1 MSQYPEHQAR
11 EYLLNRYAPQI
22 QALGLHPEQVQD
34 DFDLFKE
41 GIIDSLGIMELVA
54 DVETHFGRPVDFEEL
69 DAEQMTILGPLAA
82 HIQRKVA
89 EAETDASSDG
99 TRLEALPKGVV
110 KVKGHSVHV
119 WLALDDRSI
128 RKGLMGV
135 EAKELAPL
143 PDGTEC
149 GMLFVFNSE
158 RPLSFWMFKTIVPLD
173 IVYIDSNRHVINCYS
188 AQPFETRLI
197 YPSQRPAQYVLEVSA
212 GLMKRWGLECGDSVE
227 FPADLVPKKI
237 ASSKSTL

>member
-1 MSQYPEHQAR
+1 MFTIGVPPFNGFVSEWLVYQGLFGAGQVPSLRLAI
-11 EYLLNRYAPQI
+11 LAIPGL
-22 QALGLHPEQVQD
+22 ALVGALALACFAKVA
-34 DFDLFKE
+34 
-41 GIIDSLGIMELVA
+41 GIIFLGTPRSV
-54 DVETHFGRPVDFEEL
+54 R
-69 DAEQMTILGPLAA
+69 AA
-82 HIQRKVA
+82 
-89 EAETDASSDG
+89 
-99 TRLEALPKGVV
+99 
-110 KVKGHSVHV
+110 
-119 WLALDDRSI
+119 
-128 RKGLMGV
+128 

-212 GLMKRWGLECGDSVE
+212 GLMKRCS
-227 FPADLVPKKI
+227 A
-237 ASSKSTL
+237 